1 MALGIPIAYALL
13 VSGMALMWHLNLFDA
28 QILAQNLI
36 EGANS
41 FTLLAV
47 PFFLLAGEIMN
58 VAGCR
63 SASSTWR
70 SRWSATSGAG
80 SATWRS
86 SRPACSPPCRA
97 RRSPM
102 PRRSPRCCCR

>member
-58 VAGCR
+58 VGGLSKRIVDVALAVVGHVRGGVGYVAVIAACPPPSLSGLAG
-63 SASSTWR
+63 AP
-70 SRWSATSGAG
+70 GAG
-80 SATWRS
+80 
-86 SRPACSPPCRA
+86 
-97 RRSPM
+97 
-102 PRRSPRCCCR
+102 